1 MCGLDCNSESAP
13 RQPSLIN
20 RERVNI
26 PVHFCAMQRR
36 NLFRLSFLLL
46 LLATA
51 LPALARVQTGFL
63 DRTVS
68 VSGTSYRYQV
78 FVPADFSKKKSWP
91 VVLFLHGSGER
102 GDDGLIQTD
111 VGIGHAIRLKASRFP
126 FIVVMPQCRENKIWG
141 DSEMQAQALAA
152 LDASVKEFHG
162 DRNRVYL
169 TGLSMGGYGT
179 WEIAATHPGRFA
191 ALIAICSGLRP
202 LKDMPELYVA
212 IPGDA
217 KTTDPYAEIARR
229 VGTTPIWIF
238 HGDADQSV
246 PVTEARQMAEAL
258 TAVKA
263 KFKYTEYPGVGHNSW
278 DNAYAEPDLFPWML
292 EQSLKH

>member
-1 MCGLDCNSESAP
+1 MS
-13 RQPSLIN
+13 
-20 RERVNI
+20 
-26 PVHFCAMQRR
+26 RR
-36 NLFRLSFLLL
+36 IFLGWSFLLL
-46 LLATA
+46 LAST
-51 LPALARVQTGFL
+51 LPALARVETGFL
-63 DRTVS
+63 DRTVT
-68 VSGTSYRYQV
+68 VSGVSYRYQV

-102 GDDGLIQTD
+102 GNDGLIQTD
-111 VGIGHAIRLKASRFP
+111 VGIGHAIRLKNSRFP

-141 DSEMQAQALAA
+141 DAVMEAQALAA
-152 LDASVKEFHG
+152 LDASIKEFHG

-179 WEIAATHPGRFA
+179 WEIGAAYPERFA
-191 ALIAICSGLRP
+191 ALIPICSGLLP

-212 IPGDA
+212 LPADA
-217 KTTDPYAEIARR
+217 KGNDPYAEIARR
-229 VGTTPIWIF
+229 VANTPIWIF

-246 PVTEARQMAEAL
+246 PVTEARHMAEAL
-258 TAVKA
+258 KAVNA